1 MRNTR
6 LSTLAAIGTAVALA
20 LTGCGDDSADGADSA
35 GEPSAA
41 TTRTVEDTFT
51 GTVTGVPTKPKR
63 IVALWRTG
71 SELADIGVVPVGAL
85 QDEFLAEELGA
96 DVYAKVSKVPT
107 VGSFEGVDVEKVIAV
122 KPDLILGMDN
132 GGLTIDYKEL
142 SQVAPTVILKI
153 AEPTDVWANY
163 EKIADLA
170 GVSTDFSEQKKDL
183 DAALKKV
190 ADAYGSKVGSLKVT
204 ALGSFDGAAISVD
217 TSKSLTY
224 QRIDAAGFGYNAKY
238 TANPERYVAELAL
251 ENIPDLADQDII
263 FYDTDL
269 NGKPLNSVQKI
280 LDEPAFKRLP
290 AAQKGHVYPL
300 TSGNIY
306 TFEAGLAQARDLE
319 AAAKDYTS

>member
-6 LSTLAAIGTAVALA
+6 LSTLAAVGTALALA
-20 LTGCGDDSADGADSA
+20 LTGCGGDDSADTD

-85 QDEFLAEELGA
+85 QDEFLEDELGPE
-96 DVYAKVSKVPT
+96 VYATVSEVPT
-107 VGSFEGVDVEKVIAV
+107 VGNFEGVDIEKVIAV

-163 EKIADLA
+163 ERIADLA
-170 GVSTDFSEQKKDL
+170 GVSADFSEQKSRL
-183 DAALKKV
+183 DAALTKV
-190 ADAYGSKVGSLKVT
+190 ADRYGSKIGSRKVT

-224 QRIDAAGFGYNAKY
+224 QRIDAAGFGYNPKY
-238 TANPERYVAELAL
+238 TANPERYVADLAF

-269 NGKPLNSVQKI
+269 SGKPLNSVQKV
-280 LDEPAFKRLP
+280 LDEPAFERLP

-300 TSGNIY
+300 TSGTIY
-306 TFEAGLAQARDLE
+306 TFEASLAQARDLE